1 MEIYKVFRF
10 ESAHFLSKVSV
21 SHKCRNLHGHSYK
34 LTVFVK
40 GTISESSGWLIDY
53 NDLKAAILPVIELVD
68 HKLLNEIPGLENPT
82 VENFS
87 IWLWHRIKP
96 EVPMLSKIVLDET
109 ATSGCVY
116 EGN

>member
-21 SHKCRNLHGHSYK
+21 NHKCRNLHGHSYK

-40 GTISESSGWLIDY
+40 GTIPESSGWLIDF

-82 VENFS
+82 VENLA
-87 IWLWHRIKP
+87 IWLWCHIKP
-96 EVPMLSKIVLDET
+96 KVSLLSKIIVDET
-109 ATSGCVY
+109 ATSGCIY
-116 EGN
+116 EGE